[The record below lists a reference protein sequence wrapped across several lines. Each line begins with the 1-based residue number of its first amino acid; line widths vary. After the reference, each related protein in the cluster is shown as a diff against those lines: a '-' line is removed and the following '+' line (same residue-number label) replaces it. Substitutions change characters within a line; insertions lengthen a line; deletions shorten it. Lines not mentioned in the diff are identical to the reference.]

1 MDKRR
6 SQNTNNNAREIRME
20 ESSVA
25 DAAATSLQKKAPVA
39 ADDDRASAGTGRMP
53 YNPFISLEDGSP
65 CNDHQAVAA
74 APLLS
79 PAVVAE
85 DGTTRQR
92 DRQAAAQN
100 NGQCWCH
107 PALEPFVHPAS
118 VLAGFESKCSLEN
131 NVAPALTTTGT
142 SN

>member
-1 MDKRR
+1 
-6 SQNTNNNAREIRME
+6 ME
-20 ESSVA
+20 ESTVA
-25 DAAATSLQKKAPVA
+25 VAAATSLQKKAPVV
-39 ADDDRASAGTGRMP
+39 ADGDRESAGRRRMP

-65 CNDHQAVAA
+65 CNDHQTVAA

-79 PAVVAE
+79 PAVVAV

-92 DRQAAAQN
+92 DYEVAAAVQN
-100 NGQCWCH
+100 NGQFWCH

-131 NVAPALTTTGT
+131 NVAPAALTTTGT